1 MQKDKFYKSQS
12 FPLDPREWDP
22 YRGTRLFSDFF
33 QLEDWTGFATTA
45 AGFAGSVPVAESK
58 FDSGVTPNPHAG
70 IGTVAIPAARGAGS
84 KSEIRD
90 RTSDS
95 INPGIMF
102 GRHEMDFQCRF
113 QNNTTDNASIIR
125 IGFYDDT
132 ADLTGNNESRYG
144 LFFYIRGGPYTTA
157 TLFVGIFNDWTGTA
171 SATSYKFTKDTGIK
185 SDAYENLGIYV
196 NKDATDVVFTVN
208 GIVVHRQ
215 TNDIPHYLRGSWVA
229 TPSRRCQAGIAVQ
242 SIATTSTTNAA
253 SVDWMQMRVF
263 NDRGI

>member
-45 AGFAGSVPVAESK
+45 VGSEGVAPSSESK
-58 FDSGVTPNPHAG
+58 FGSDFAGYGVVSIVASKAAG
-70 IGTVAIPAARGAGS
+70 T

-90 RTSDS
+90 RTSNS
-95 INPGIMF
+95 IDPGIMF
-102 GRHEMDFQCRF
+102 GRYEMDFQCRA
-113 QNNTTDNASIIR
+113 QNVSADNQSIIR

-132 ADLTGNNESRYG
+132 ADLTGANESRYG
-144 LFFYIRGGPYTTA
+144 LFFYLRGAAAGSA
-157 TLFVGIFNDWTGTA
+157 NLFVGIYNDWTGTA

-185 SDAYENLGIYV
+185 ADVFRNLGIYV
-196 NKDATDVVFTVN
+196 NKDATDVVFTVD

-215 TNDIPHYLRGSWVA
+215 SNDIPNYLRGSWVA
-229 TPSRRCQAGIAVQ
+229 TTSRRCQAGVAVQ
-242 SIATTSTTNAA
+242 AIGTTGGTNSAQI
-253 SVDWMQMRVF
+253 DWMQMRAF
-263 NDRGI
+263 NNRGI